1 MKQSIMTFLVMLLF
15 IAPVWSDDAYEY
27 ELNGVDA
34 KYVSDGDTPFIS
46 IRMFGIDAPESEQMC
61 ERANGSCYKCGK
73 RSKEVLDGLLTD
85 EATYKFTGETTYG
98 RPVVTIFLNQLDV
111 NKEMVRQGHAIV
123 YERFLSGD
131 MKDDYLGAQDEA
143 KSLNKGIWQGKFIMP
158 AKWRRGERLSCEA
171 N

>member
-1 MKQSIMTFLVMLLF
+1 MKRSLITILIVLLY
-15 IAPVWSDDAYEY
+15 IVPVWANEIYEY
-27 ELNGVDA
+27 ELDDVEA
-34 KYVSDGDTPFIS
+34 KFVSDGDTPFIS

-61 ERANGSCYKCGK
+61 ERANGTCYKCGE
-73 RSKEVLDGLLTD
+73 RSKEILDGLLTD

-123 YERFLSGD
+123 YERFLVGD
-131 MKDDYLGAQDEA
+131 MTDDYLRAQDEA
-143 KSLNKGIWQGKFIMP
+143 KSLNKGIWQGKFVMS
-158 AKWRRGERLSCEA
+158 AQWRRGERLSCET

>member
-1 MKQSIMTFLVMLLF
+1 MKRSSMTFLLLLLF
-15 IAPVWSDDAYEY
+15 IVPVWSDDTYEY

-73 RSKEVLDGLLTD
+73 RSKEALNGLLTD

-131 MKDDYLGAQDEA
+131 MKDDYLSAQDEA

-158 AKWRRGERLSCEA
+158 AKWRRGDRLSCEA